1 MSNLSSSKLPLSTPP
16 LPHLPVELLR
26 QIIESSVPSHYH
38 SLTSLTSL
46 TISNI
51 DVRFPIPATFP
62 SLRYLTIYRLYENEI
77 APLLQSA
84 VLPSLRVLALLYALP
99 YFEEEIDFDALLS
112 RLDLLI
118 GTPCTFEYFE
128 EDMAFIEKHGDKILM
143 DVRYDEISD
152 RTLPTAQ
159 HVRIRVTPGEMVAE
173 RSPYSREERLNRWE
187 ETRVTKEPNSE
198 GHLYQAFNWF
208 WDSRWAS
215 KIPYKTL
222 FLDHGLYD
230 VLGSFE
236 SLQERYDHVVK
247 MCDEDGTEVVLEEQP
262 ISKSADSAITPE
274 LLRWIERRKEKEKAG
289 K

>member
-1 MSNLSSSKLPLSTPP
+1 
-16 LPHLPVELLR
+16 
-26 QIIESSVPSHYH
+26 
-38 SLTSLTSL
+38 LTSL
-46 TISNI
+46 TISWTNA
-51 DVRFPIPATFP
+51 RLPIPATFP
-62 SLRYLTIYRLYENEI
+62 SLRYLTLYRSNNNEI
-77 APLLQSA
+77 APLLQPA

-128 EDMAFIEKHGDKILM
+128 EDMAFMEKHGDKILM

-173 RSPYSREERLNRWE
+173 RSPYSREERLNRWTE
-187 ETRVTKEPNSE
+187 NRARGFTKEPNSE

-208 WDSRWAS
+208 WDSREAS
-215 KIPYKTL
+215 KIRYKTL

-230 VLGSFE
+230 VLEFFDWM
-236 SLQERYDHVVK
+236 QDQYNHIVK

-262 ISKSADSAITPE
+262 VSKSADSAITPE
-274 LLRWIERRKEKEKAG
+274 LLRWIDRRKEKEKVG